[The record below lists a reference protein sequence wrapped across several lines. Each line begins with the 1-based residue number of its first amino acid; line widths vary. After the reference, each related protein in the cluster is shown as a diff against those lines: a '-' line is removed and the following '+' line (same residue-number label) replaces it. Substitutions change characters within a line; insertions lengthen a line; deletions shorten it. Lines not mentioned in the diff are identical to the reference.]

1 MADNAGSSSTSSNVS
16 SRYSSDTEM
25 MVKPKRPK
33 ISKDSKVSARQ
44 KNKRKFQKTK
54 RRHCKHHQ
62 YNSSYNDHSHKKP
75 TNGRGD
81 PYSTRK
87 RRHSPS
93 SSSSGTSS
101 ENSDVSTDTDSPTSD
116 ENCSQQCSSG
126 KVPKEFKPSA
136 KRKRKKAKLSPT
148 NSKTST
154 RNSKLRAVFKNHFSD
169 LLILITDPELLAA
182 QLYSKSLISSATLDE
197 IMTLPISRLKKTLR
211 LLLDLKRKIKVYPEK
226 LFAFIHVMEGDSSL
240 EDIVKQMLGMS
251 CYQSF

>member
-25 MVKPKRPK
+25 MVKPKRPR

-44 KNKRKFQKTK
+44 KNKMKFQKTK
-54 RRHCKHHQ
+54 RRHCKDHQ
-62 YNSSYNDHSHKKP
+62 YNSSYNDHSHKNP

-101 ENSDVSTDTDSPTSD
+101 KNSDVSTDTDSPTSD
-116 ENCSQQCSSG
+116 ENCSAQQCSSRE
-126 KVPKEFKPSA
+126 VSKEFNPSA

-148 NSKTST
+148 DSKT
-154 RNSKLRAVFKNHFSD
+154 
-169 LLILITDPELLAA
+169 
-182 QLYSKSLISSATLDE
+182 LYQEQAT
-197 IMTLPISRLKKTLR
+197 
-211 LLLDLKRKIKVYPEK
+211 
-226 LFAFIHVMEGDSSL
+226 
-240 EDIVKQMLGMS
+240 
-251 CYQSF
+251 